1 MSPGFGGIVFQNG
14 EAAGEMDLFWILI
27 SCCNSTIYRFFCLR
41 LVKFL
46 SEKLSQKSTF
56 TGKINP
62 LNFLKSLNLVAVQFA
77 LRVIPL
83 ALFTIT
89 STHSVHP

>member
-62 LNFLKSLNLVAVQFA
+62 LNFLKSQNICVFSWLKIGLWA
-77 LRVIPL
+77 L
-83 ALFTIT
+83 A
-89 STHSVHP
+89 HPKSFCVFRC

>member
-62 LNFLKSLNLVAVQFA
+62 LNFLKSQNFRVFSLLKNLLLGA
-77 LRVIPL
+77 L
-83 ALFTIT
+83 
-89 STHSVHP
+89 

>member
-62 LNFLKSLNLVAVQFA
+62 LNFLKSLFSFQSCQSDIFSRCSKEERYASL
-77 LRVIPL
+77 
-83 ALFTIT
+83 
-89 STHSVHP
+89 

>member
-62 LNFLKSLNLVAVQFA
+62 LNFLKSPKKSAESADKKDQLSF
-77 LRVIPL
+77 R
-83 ALFTIT
+83 
-89 STHSVHP
+89 